1 MNEALKDYMKGF
13 DLMGYRLRDGSHI
26 IANEDRY
33 DSAMHAF
40 YVTAPVQ
47 VHISDDG
54 KAFFSPWLITDEE
67 EQIRILNVNIVASAP
82 PVEDIKIQ
90 YHRYIISSNLH
101 GSLTKNEI
109 QVVLDQLFHDNLDNL
124 DNVEIDGGIFDDYIP
139 LEERTLEWRK
149 KWKPYDNN

>member
-67 EQIRILNVNIVASAP
+67 EQIRILNINIVAS
-82 PVEDIKIQ
+82 
-90 YHRYIISSNLH
+90 
-101 GSLTKNEI
+101 
-109 QVVLDQLFHDNLDNL
+109 DQLFHDDLDNL
-124 DNVEIDGGIFDDYIP
+124 DNIEIDGGIFDDYTP
-139 LEERTLEWRK
+139 LEARTLEWRK
-149 KWKPYDNN
+149 KWKPYDDN

>member
-40 YVTAPVQ
+40 YVTAPVE

-67 EQIRILNVNIVASAP
+67 EQIRILNINIVASAP

-101 GSLTKNEI
+101 GALTKKEI
-109 QVVLDQLFHDNLDNL
+109 KVILDQLFHDGLDNL
-124 DNVEIDGGIFDDYIP
+124 DNVDIDGGIFDDYTPPIQ
-139 LEERTLEWRK
+139 RSLEWRK
-149 KWKPYDNN
+149 KWKPYDDN

>member
-26 IANEDRY
+26 IANEDHY
-33 DSAMHAF
+33 DSTMHAF
-40 YVTAPVQ
+40 YVSAAAQ
-47 VHISDDG
+47 VNVSDEG
-54 KAFFSPWLITDEE
+54 KAFFSPWLITDDE
-67 EQIRILNVNIVASAP
+67 EQIRILTTNIIASAP

-101 GSLTKNEI
+101 GALTKNEI
-109 QVVLDQLFHDNLDNL
+109 KVVLDQLFHDNLDTL

-149 KWKPYDNN
+149 KWRPYDNN